1 MIRTLPIF
9 KIVPVENEFTEIAIV
24 DNPAIE
30 EYFLKFA
37 DESIKLHFSADK
49 QIISGPV
56 MIPDKLIYRN
66 DTLGERFVTYDSDG
80 IKLAAAHFFK
90 NGLKINSE
98 HTDKHLP
105 ISIIESYFATEG
117 NSFSAPVGSWII
129 SAKVNDDSL
138 WEDLKTSKRGFSFQ
152 SLFTNDIIGTEE
164 LQFNKKEYMNLK
176 EKLSEAINNVLFP
189 ETVESFAEPVI
200 PVEAPVAQEVE
211 VEVEQPEVLTEE
223 KVAEMINEAVLSAT
237 EQIMTAV
244 QELVNQTAE
253 SKVAMAAMSIKL
265 EEFSKQPISQP
276 ITEAVINTPADSTF
290 SYLSGVK
297 L

>member
-30 EYFLKFA
+30 DYFLKFA

-117 NSFSAPVGSWII
+117 NSFSAPIGSWII

-152 SLFTNDIIGTEE
+152 SLFTNDIIGTKE

-176 EKLSEAINNVLFP
+176 EKLSEAINAVLFP
-189 ETVESFAEPVI
+189 NTVESFAEPVV
-200 PVEAPVAQEVE
+200 PVEAPVEAAVE
-211 VEVEQPEVLTEE
+211 APVAVDVLTEE
-223 KVAEMINEAVLSAT
+223 KVSEMINEAVLSAT
-237 EQIMTAV
+237 EQIMVAV

-276 ITEAVINTPADSTF
+276 ITEAVINTPADSTY